1 MASLD
6 DMLGSGPEDT
16 GLNDAPADDAE
27 GSAAEENGEDE
38 FSMHAEA
45 FLDDTAPM
53 QDRIEAL
60 RAAILAASA
69 PPDDLGGGPDL
80 GSMS

>member
-6 DMLGSGPEDT
+6 DMLQSGPEDS
-16 GLNDAPADDAE
+16 GLDDAPADDAE
-27 GSAAEENGEDE
+27 PDVDGDE

-45 FLDDTAPM
+45 FLDASAPM
-53 QDRIEAL
+53 QDRIDAL

-69 PPDDLGGGPDL
+69 PPPGEEDMGGDLGGL
-80 GSMS
+80 S